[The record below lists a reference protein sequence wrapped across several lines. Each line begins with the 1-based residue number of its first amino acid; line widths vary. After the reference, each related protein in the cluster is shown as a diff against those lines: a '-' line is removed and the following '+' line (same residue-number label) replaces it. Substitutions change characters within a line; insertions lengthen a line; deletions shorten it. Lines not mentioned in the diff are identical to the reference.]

1 MPATY
6 AGKAVHTRHT
16 EEVNPMADVSTESL
30 VFFAAAQR
38 ELLVSVLNRIVP
50 AAGAFPGAGDLG
62 VASYLDRIVG
72 QSAALR
78 RLFAQGLVQITLM
91 SQTQYAQPFTMLLE
105 EQRDAV
111 LRQVE
116 TTAPEFFEV
125 LVTRT
130 YSGYYSHP
138 TIVRLL
144 GMEGRPPQPR
154 GHHLEPL
161 DLSLLDNI
169 KQRQPIYRQA

>member
-1 MPATY
+1 
-6 AGKAVHTRHT
+6 
-16 EEVNPMADVSTESL
+16 MAEVSTESP
-30 VFFAAAQR
+30 VFFAAAQC
-38 ELLVSVLNRIVP
+38 ELLVSVLNRLVP

-62 VASYLDRIVG
+62 VASYLDRVVG
-72 QSAALR
+72 QFAVLKH
-78 RLFAQGLVQITLM
+78 LFAEGLVQIMLT
-91 SQTQYAQPFTMLLE
+91 SQAQYAQPFTMLLE
-105 EQRDAV
+105 GQRDAV
-111 LRQVE
+111 LRHVE
-116 TTAPEFFEV
+116 ATAPEFFEV
-125 LVTRT
+125 LVAHT

>member
-1 MPATY
+1 
-6 AGKAVHTRHT
+6 
-16 EEVNPMADVSTESL
+16 MADVSTESP

-50 AAGAFPGAGDLG
+50 AAGALPGAGDLG
-62 VASYLDRIVG
+62 VASYLDRVVG

-105 EQRDAV
+105 EQRDTV

-125 LVTRT
+125 LVTHT

-154 GHHLEPL
+154 GYHLEPL
-161 DLSLLDNI
+161 DLSLLDNN
-169 KQRQPIYRQA
+169 KQRQPIYRQV

>member
-1 MPATY
+1 
-6 AGKAVHTRHT
+6 
-16 EEVNPMADVSTESL
+16 MAEASTESPT
-30 VFFAAAQR
+30 FFAAAQC
-38 ELLVSVLNRIVP
+38 ELLTSVLNCIVP

-62 VASYLDRIVG
+62 VTSYLDRVVG
-72 QSAALR
+72 QSAALK
-78 RLFAQGLVQITLM
+78 RLFAQGLVQITLT
-91 SQTQYAQPFTMLLE
+91 SQAQYAQPFTVLLE
-105 EQRDAV
+105 GQRDAV
-111 LRQVE
+111 LRHVE
-116 TTAPEFFEV
+116 TMAPEFFEA
-125 LVTRT
+125 LVTHT

-161 DLSLLDNI
+161 DLTLLDNS

>member
-1 MPATY
+1 
-6 AGKAVHTRHT
+6 
-16 EEVNPMADVSTESL
+16 MADVSTESS

-62 VASYLDRIVG
+62 VASYLDRVVG
-72 QSAALR
+72 QSTALR

-91 SQTQYAQPFTMLLE
+91 SQTQYAQPFTMLSQ

-125 LVTRT
+125 LVTHT

-169 KQRQPIYRQA
+169 KQRQPIYRQV

>member
-1 MPATY
+1 
-6 AGKAVHTRHT
+6 
-16 EEVNPMADVSTESL
+16 MADVSTESS

-62 VASYLDRIVG
+62 VASYLDRVVG
-72 QSAALR
+72 QSTALR

-91 SQTQYAQPFTMLLE
+91 SQAQYAQPFTMLSE
-105 EQRDAV
+105 GQRDAV

-116 TTAPEFFEV
+116 TMAPEFFEV
-125 LVTRT
+125 LVTHT

-144 GMEGRPPQPR
+144 GMEGRPPQPH

-169 KQRQPIYRQA
+169 KQRQPIYRQV

>member
-1 MPATY
+1 MA
-6 AGKAVHTRHT
+6 
-16 EEVNPMADVSTESL
+16 EVATESP

-50 AAGAFPGAGDLG
+50 AAGTFPGAGDLG
-62 VASYLDRIVG
+62 VASYIDRVVG
-72 QSAALR
+72 QSAALKH
-78 RLFAQGLVQITLM
+78 LFAQGLVQMTLM
-91 SQTQYAQPFTMLLE
+91 SQAQYAQPFTMLLE
-105 EQRDAV
+105 GQRDAV
-111 LRQVE
+111 LRQIE
-116 TTAPEFFEV
+116 TMAPEFFEV
-125 LVTRT
+125 LVTHT

-144 GMEGRPPQPR
+144 GMEGQPPQPR

-161 DLSLLDNI
+161 DLNLLENI

>member
-1 MPATY
+1 
-6 AGKAVHTRHT
+6 
-16 EEVNPMADVSTESL
+16 MAEVSTESP

-38 ELLVSVLNRIVP
+38 ELLMSVLNRIVP

-62 VASYLDRIVG
+62 VASYLDRVVG
-72 QSAALR
+72 QSAVLR

-105 EQRDAV
+105 EQRDTV

-125 LVTRT
+125 LVTHT

-154 GHHLEPL
+154 GYHLEPL
-161 DLSLLDNI
+161 DLSLLDNN
-169 KQRQPIYRQA
+169 KQRQPIYRQV

>member
-1 MPATY
+1 
-6 AGKAVHTRHT
+6 
-16 EEVNPMADVSTESL
+16 MADVSTESP

-62 VASYLDRIVG
+62 VASYLDRVVG

-105 EQRDAV
+105 EQRDTV

-125 LVTRT
+125 LVTHT

-154 GHHLEPL
+154 GYHLEPL
-161 DLSLLDNI
+161 DLSLLDNN
-169 KQRQPIYRQA
+169 KQRQPIYRQV

>member
-1 MPATY
+1 
-6 AGKAVHTRHT
+6 
-16 EEVNPMADVSTESL
+16 MADVSTESP

-62 VASYLDRIVG
+62 VASYLDRVVG
-72 QSAALR
+72 QSAVLR

-105 EQRDAV
+105 EQRDTV

-125 LVTRT
+125 LVTHT

-154 GHHLEPL
+154 GYHLEPL
-161 DLSLLDNI
+161 DLSLLDNN
-169 KQRQPIYRQA
+169 KQRQPIYRQV

>member
-62 VASYLDRIVG
+62 VASYLDRVVG
-72 QSAALR
+72 QSTALR

-91 SQTQYAQPFTMLLE
+91 SQTQYAQPFTMLSQ

-125 LVTRT
+125 LVTHT

-169 KQRQPIYRQA
+169 KQRQPIYRQM

>member
-1 MPATY
+1 
-6 AGKAVHTRHT
+6 
-16 EEVNPMADVSTESL
+16 MADVSTESP

-62 VASYLDRIVG
+62 VASYIDRVVG
-72 QSAALR
+72 QSTALR

-91 SQTQYAQPFTMLLE
+91 SLTQYAQPFTMLLE

-125 LVTRT
+125 LVTHT

-154 GHHLEPL
+154 GYHLEPL

-169 KQRQPIYRQA
+169 KQRQPIYRQV

>member
-1 MPATY
+1 
-6 AGKAVHTRHT
+6 
-16 EEVNPMADVSTESL
+16 MAEASTESPA
-30 VFFAAAQR
+30 FFAAAQC

-50 AAGAFPGAGDLG
+50 AAGTFPGAGDLG
-62 VASYLDRIVG
+62 VASYIDRLVG
-72 QSAALR
+72 QSAALK
-78 RLFAQGLVQITLM
+78 RLFAQGLVQITLT
-91 SQTQYAQPFTMLLE
+91 SQTQHAQPFTALLE

-111 LRQVE
+111 LHHVE
-116 TTAPEFFEV
+116 AIAPEFFEA
-125 LVTRT
+125 LVTHT

-154 GHHLEPL
+154 GHHMEPL

-169 KQRQPIYRQA
+169 KQRQPIYRQV

>member
-1 MPATY
+1 
-6 AGKAVHTRHT
+6 
-16 EEVNPMADVSTESL
+16 MADVSTESP

-62 VASYLDRIVG
+62 VASYIERVVG
-72 QSAALR
+72 QSTALR

-91 SQTQYAQPFTMLLE
+91 SLTQYAQPFTMLLE

-125 LVTRT
+125 LVTHT

-154 GHHLEPL
+154 GYHLEPL

-169 KQRQPIYRQA
+169 KQRQPIYRQV